1 MDAADT
7 QSFIWVWKIMFKGC
21 TENMHTMIVY
31 TKTTETAAVVQH
43 HTAAWGREKES
54 ISHTK
59 KLLILSEMCAK

>member
-7 QSFIWVWKIMFKGC
+7 QSFIWVWKI